1 VGKNAVTWL
10 LIGWF
15 VLFIGAENSCGD
27 PALWS
32 QANQDF
38 TAGKFEQARA
48 DYSQLIASGNL
59 SPELFYNL
67 GNTYLKLDDKGRA
80 VLNFKRALTLA
91 PGFEPAKHNLN
102 LVLQTAGIEPD
113 EETLASWFAN
123 YPNVWML
130 GGSIFF
136 WILAYGG
143 YLWFIWP
150 RFRPVSKVLLAVA
163 IPCAAV
169 CLTIAFSVGDGVR
182 SPNLAVVINPSVDV
196 RYGPANGSRVTV
208 TLGLGES
215 VHLLSERGAW
225 TLCRTGEG
233 LVGWLPSNAIERL
246 VPR

>member
-1 VGKNAVTWL
+1 MNWL
-10 LIGWF
+10 LIGCF
-15 VLFIGAENSCGD
+15 LLFIGAENSKGD
-27 PALWS
+27 PVLWD
-32 QANQDF
+32 QANQEF

-48 DYSQLIASGNL
+48 DYSHLVATGNA

-80 VLNFKRALTLA
+80 VLNFKRALALS

-102 LVLQTAGIEPD
+102 LVLQAAGVEPD
-113 EETLASWFAN
+113 EETLVSWFAN

-143 YLWFIWP
+143 YLWFVSP
-150 RFRPVSKVLLAVA
+150 RFRPVSKIALAVA
-163 IPCAAV
+163 IPFAAV
-169 CLTIAFSVGDGVR
+169 CLAIAFWVGDGTR
-182 SPNLAVVINPSVDV
+182 SPDLAVVINPSVDV

-225 TLCRTGEG
+225 TLCRTAAGPA
-233 LVGWLPSNAIERL
+233 GWLPSNAIERL

>member
-1 VGKNAVTWL
+1 VGKNAVNWL

-15 VLFIGAENSCGD
+15 GLLIATESSKGD
-27 PALWS
+27 PALWN
-32 QANQDF
+32 QANQEF
-38 TAGKFEQARA
+38 AAGKLEQARA
-48 DYSQLIASGNL
+48 DYLQSVASGKV

-80 VLNFKRALTLA
+80 VLNFKRALALA

-102 LVLQTAGIEPD
+102 LVLQVAGVEP
-113 EETLASWFAN
+113 EEESLTTWLAQ

-136 WILAYGG
+136 WVLAYAG

-150 RFRPVSKVLLAVA
+150 RFRQFSKILLAIA

-169 CLTIAFSVGDGVR
+169 CLAIVFLVGDGVR
-182 SPNLAVVINPSVDV
+182 SPERAIVINPSADV

-215 VHLLSERGAW
+215 VHLLAERGTW
-225 TLCRTGEG
+225 SFCRTDSG
-233 LVGWLPSNAIERL
+233 LVGWLPSNEIERL